1 MKKPESGTTGFGYF
15 LIICGAVLWGTT
27 GTTQG
32 LAPSEA
38 TPEAIGALRL
48 LVGGLTL
55 LIIAFIKQKTIPSGI
70 WSNKYLW
77 LSALFTAI
85 YQLCFFAGV
94 KQAGVAIGTVVGI
107 GSAPIAGGILGYLF
121 RKEIL
126 TRKWF
131 WATALATT
139 GLCLLALSGDQV
151 NLNLTGLSLAIGA
164 GVAYAAFTLTM
175 KNLLESYPPLF
186 ATALAFCIGSLGLFP
201 FILLSD
207 YHWIFTPQGL
217 IATGYMGIVATA
229 LAYLFFTAGLRTVK
243 VSSAVTLTLAE
254 PLTASILGVLILQE
268 TLNIKELTGI
278 FLLFTGITLLS
289 VKLPRRFRVS

>member
-1 MKKPESGTTGFGYF
+1 MKKVQPESTGLGYLF
-15 LIICGAVLWGTT
+15 IIVGAILWGTT
-27 GTTQG
+27 GTSQG
-32 LAPSEA
+32 LAPAEA
-38 TPEAIGALRL
+38 TPEAFGALRL

-55 LIIAFIKQKTIPSGI
+55 LLVALIKQKSVPSSI

-94 KQAGVAIGTVVGI
+94 KQTGVAIGTVVGI
-107 GSAPIAGGILGYLF
+107 GSAPIAGGILGYWF

-131 WATALATT
+131 LATALATT
-139 GLCLLALSGDQV
+139 GLCLLALSGDSLDFNV
-151 NLNLTGLSLAIGA
+151 TGMALAIGA
-164 GVAYAAFTLTM
+164 GIAYAAFTLTM

-201 FILLSD
+201 FILLSN
-207 YHWIFTPQGL
+207 YQWIFTSQGL
-217 IATGYMGIVATA
+217 LVTGHLGVFATA
-229 LAYLFFTAGLRTVK
+229 LAYLFFTAGLKTVK

-254 PLTASILGVLILQE
+254 PLTASILGVMVLQE
-268 TLNIKELTGI
+268 TLNFKELTGI